1 MLRLI
6 LFIFLLVPVA
16 LPLTASSIQT
26 IHVRFYSEK
35 ITLKY
40 ATDLVAQRSV
50 SVKEEDLL
58 NYYRML
64 EGTNYQVLL
73 NGLNENKQLYQLND
87 WLYYELMQE
96 TLDQILINQSPVI
109 KELTAWFLLSKA
121 GFDSRLTYFKNQ
133 VFVYAYTKDSIFEVP
148 MIEDNNRHFVNL
160 SSIRLKNK
168 SRQALYMLNFVPN
181 PKGRS
186 FSFYLRQLPVL
197 RIQPDL
203 QHYAFHYHNQKYE
216 LTVNTDRTIKDIMQA
231 YPIISETEYMEV
243 PMSSTLSNSL
253 LPQLEIFLQGKT
265 EKEALELLVAFT
277 RSSFKYKEDKE
288 YFGYSKPMI
297 ADEVFH
303 YPYSDCEDRSA
314 LFFRLVKRL
323 LDLPMIVIAYP
334 DHLTIGVAM
343 KQPSG
348 TAVRYKNK
356 LYFICDPTGPVNSAE
371 IGEIPHG
378 YENESFEIIGSYK

>member
-1 MLRLI
+1 MYR
-6 LFIFLLVPVA
+6 IFLVFFIGILVV
-16 LPLTASSIQT
+16 PLRAGSIET
-26 IHVRFYSEK
+26 VKVSFYSEQ
-35 ITLKY
+35 ITLSY
-40 ATDLVAQRSV
+40 ATDMLNTASV
-50 SVKEEDLL
+50 RIQEEDMLSF
-58 NYYRML
+58 YRRL
-64 EGTNYQVLL
+64 EKSNYQILL
-73 NGLNENKQLYQLND
+73 HDLNENKVNHQLND
-87 WLYYELMQE
+87 WLYFELMQA
-96 TLDQILINQSPVI
+96 TLDEMLGSQSTAI
-109 KELTAWFLLSKA
+109 KELMSWFLLSKA
-121 GFDSRLTYFKNQ
+121 GFDSRLTYFKDQ
-133 VFVYAYTKDSIFEVP
+133 VFVYAYTEDAIFEVP
-148 MIEDNNRHFVNL
+148 LIEDKGRHFVNL
-160 SSIRLKNK
+160 SSIEKKKK
-168 SRQALYMLNFVPN
+168 SRQALYMLNFTPN

-203 QHYAFHYHNQKYE
+203 QHYAFQYHNQKYE
-216 LTVNTDRTIKDIMQA
+216 LTVNTDRTIKDIMQT

-243 PMSSTLSNSL
+243 PLSSTLSSSL

-323 LDLPMIVIAYP
+323 LDLPMIIIAYP

-343 KQPSG
+343 KEPTG
-348 TAVRYKNK
+348 TAVRYKDK

-378 YENESFEIIGSYK
+378 YEKEKFEIIGSYK